1 MVLRLHKMKFKNSSQ
16 FWHGPFANV
25 GFLYFLS
32 QVLEDVCQKNQWGS
46 PVYTLHSTVGPQDMQ
61 LFLHKVGLIF
71 LLHYFEPNIKCCEN
85 WICLLLDFLWPA
97 APKQCDPPS
106 QPYPLCFFK
115 NHFIFFLN
123 LIISIS
129 PKENNLVWWVSLSDI
144 SISMVLLSSVNIYVH
159 L

>member
-1 MVLRLHKMKFKNSSQ
+1 MTCIWEESVDQRMSNSFFFCYTEMNFFINSNSIFWESTNYFAITIQMKQLRRTFWIIVLRLHKMKFKNSSQ
-16 FWHGPFANV
+16 FWQGPFTNV

-85 WICLLLDFLWPA
+85 WICL
-97 APKQCDPPS
+97 
-106 QPYPLCFFK
+106 Y
-115 NHFIFFLN
+115 
-123 LIISIS
+123 
-129 PKENNLVWWVSLSDI
+129 
-144 SISMVLLSSVNIYVH
+144 
-159 L
+159 

>member
-1 MVLRLHKMKFKNSSQ
+1 MTCIWEESVDQCLSNSFFFHWNEFFFINSNSNFLESTKYFAIAIQMKHLRLDILNNGK

-85 WICLLLDFLWPA
+85 WICL
-97 APKQCDPPS
+97 
-106 QPYPLCFFK
+106 Y
-115 NHFIFFLN
+115 
-123 LIISIS
+123 
-129 PKENNLVWWVSLSDI
+129 
-144 SISMVLLSSVNIYVH
+144 
-159 L
+159 